1 MSTTEQLQ
9 PLTLRGLSI
18 ELVELEALLN
28 AAYDQTEPP
37 ADASDADRAEYSESR
52 KSVEEALWAFF
63 VANEEHSQTKIDGY
77 CGLIREFEL
86 RATAR
91 KDEADR
97 IAKLAKA
104 DANKVDALKAR
115 LKEYL
120 EFTKQPKV
128 TTLHHSIWIQAN
140 GGLRPLVLD
149 EAVAADPTLLPA
161 EYQRVK
167 IEPDNAAIRKALET
181 GDLPFAQLGER
192 GNSLRLK

>member
-9 PLTLRGLSI
+9 PLTLRGLSV

-28 AAYDQTEPP
+28 SAYDQTEPP
-37 ADASDADRAEYSESR
+37 ADASDGDRAEYSASR
-52 KSVEEALWAFF
+52 ESVEEAMWAYF
-63 VANEEHSQTKIDGY
+63 VANEGHSQTKIDGY

-86 RATAR
+86 RAKAR
-91 KDEADR
+91 KEEADR
-97 IAKLAKA
+97 IAKLAES
-104 DANKVDALKAR
+104 DANKVDTLKAR

-128 TTLHHSIWIQAN
+128 TTLHHSIWIQPN
-140 GGLRPLVLD
+140 GGVKPLVLD
-149 EAVAADPTLLPA
+149 EAVSADPRLLPA
-161 EYQRVK
+161 EYQKVK